1 LAAAMAMVV
10 VPVADQQGY
19 REGSEAAAAMVA
31 AAALAPEE
39 VATEAEVMVAEAS
52 AGAEPAVGARD

>member
-1 LAAAMAMVV
+1 VV

-31 AAALAPEE
+31 AAAMAPEE